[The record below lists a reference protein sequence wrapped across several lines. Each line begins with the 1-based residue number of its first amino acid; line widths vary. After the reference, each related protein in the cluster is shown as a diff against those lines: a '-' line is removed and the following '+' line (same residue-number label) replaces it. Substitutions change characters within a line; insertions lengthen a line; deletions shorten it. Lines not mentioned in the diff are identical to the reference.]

1 MNPSFFRWSIT
12 LLSAFTFCWQKFF
25 EWTIFTIAFNSSFDC
40 DASAFSY
47 FTIKFLSSKE
57 SRRSILWI
65 FQWHISVSI
74 CCTSLMDIS
83 GLLVSIFNKKILNFK
98 LLNMRKKN
106 YTLIDDHDIPLWRI
120 IREISNIELVMFKF
134 MILFLNVFYV
144 LKTIFKKCYSY
155 HLFPLFTYTVGLI
168 QFLLYHL

>member
-98 LLNMRKKN
+98 LLSMRKKLHLN
-106 YTLIDDHDIPLWRI
+106 LWPRYTLMEKHTG
-120 IREISNIELVMFKF
+120 NIEYRTCHV
-134 MILFLNVFYV
+134 
-144 LKTIFKKCYSY
+144 
-155 HLFPLFTYTVGLI
+155 
-168 QFLLYHL
+168 